1 MNKQTQQTHT
11 LALQQRKKGKHI
23 LNAWIYW

>member
-11 LALQQRKKGKHI
+11 LPLQQRKKGKHT
-23 LNAWIYW
+23 LNAWIY